1 MSSSQKT
8 RDEIIQDL
16 SLQFRYT
23 SANSVLFSQVVA
35 DKVGLHPTDNECL
48 DYLIL
53 NGASTAGQLATLTGL
68 TTGAVTAVIDRLER
82 AGYVKREQDAK
93 DRRKVLVVPQEEKIY
108 REIAPHAMKMYTTFE
123 QTCEGFSDEELAIV
137 MRFMAKANALAVET
151 IASVRKAE

>member
-16 SLQFRYT
+16 SLQFRYV

-53 NGASTAGQLATLTGL
+53 NGAATAGQLATLTGL

-82 AGYVKREQDAK
+82 AGYVKREQDAR
-93 DRRKVLVVPQEEKIY
+93 DRRKVLVVPEEEKIN
-108 REIAPHAMKMYTTFE
+108 REIAPHAMKMFTVLK
-123 QTCEGFSDEELAIV
+123 QACEGFSNDELDVV

-151 IASVRKAE
+151 IAEVRKTE